1 MRKYGGEQYRMAVSA
16 VKKHLK
22 GKVDFLLPNGGI
34 SLWLNLPTNINAEE
48 LCKML
53 MVQNVIVSPSSQYYV
68 GKTEQQSIRICFSN
82 VKQRE
87 MEEGMKKIACAIDK
101 ILQNAP

>member
-1 MRKYGGEQYRMAVSA
+1 
-16 VKKHLK
+16 
-22 GKVDFLLPNGGI
+22 
-34 SLWLNLPTNINAEE
+34 
-48 LCKML
+48 